1 MSIWDERERADKH
14 FRGLERKVLEEVY
27 NNVLTHYNTGRIG
40 GTDFHVLTSVLYDAM
55 QDQREYETCDG
66 CRWWNVRPQRCSC
79 CRRNRA
85 LKDGYEERKP
95 EVPLP

>member
-1 MSIWDERERADKH
+1 MKIWDEREREDKH
-14 FRGLERKVLEEVY
+14 FRGLTKKILEEVY
-27 NNVLTHYNTGRIG
+27 SNVVTHYNTGRIG

-66 CRWWNVRPQRCSC
+66 CRWWGARPQRCNC

-85 LKDGYEERKP
+85 LKDGYEERKEDRP
-95 EVPLP
+95 